1 MRSTET
7 MAVTRLKASA
17 VLKIH
22 FIGLAGFL
30 VPLSLVQ
37 GTLAAFGFNSLVWN
51 GTYLHGAGALL
62 AGPLMGLALAMLLTL
77 AMTPFSFI
85 GLWLYSRFRPLRL
98 KVIAMPDSAPV
109 STP

>member
-1 MRSTET
+1 MHRTET
-7 MAVTRLKASA
+7 MAIRRLKASA

-37 GTLAAFGFNSLVWN
+37 GTLATFGFNSLVWN

-62 AGPLMGLALAMLLTL
+62 AGPLMGLALAALLTL
-77 AMTPFSFI
+77 AMTPFSFL
-85 GLWLYSRFRPLRL
+85 GLWLYSCWRPLQL
-98 KVIAMPDSAPV
+98 KVIALPDTAPTA
-109 STP
+109 TP